1 MSDIPVNPIGPVD
14 PIPTGGEGIAER
26 YVEKELVE
34 SRASLRR
41 TQIIGVV
48 LSLFVIGYM
57 GYLTSGFRA
66 NLEPKGAATVATGIA
81 SQRLDDLEP
90 QFASYIHEQVPEMI
104 RKAPDELI
112 SRLPEYRKTVEE
124 RVDTALRQQ
133 AEQGATQLNKQLDD
147 FLTAHKDEVGE
158 LLKNGQDP
166 AYLEKFGGE
175 LEQSFQSF
183 LNDQKI
189 GDETIQQKLTSTL
202 TALKQ
207 VSSRTAKLAAN
218 KGLTPSE
225 KNARKAVAMLM
236 RRIDA
241 AKTAEPDA
249 IKPIDPD
256 ALKNG
261 ANQAMDNLKGAVDQ
275 AKAHVE
281 ANMPEGVTSSATS
294 PEPAGATPSGG
305 KTKPATP
312 SHAMAAPTGAPAP
325 HKSEPSV
332 KKP

>member
-1 MSDIPVNPIGPVD
+1 MSDIPVD
-14 PIPTGGEGIAER
+14 PLGATPSGGEGIAER

-41 TQIIGVV
+41 TQVVGVV

-66 NLEPKGAATVATGIA
+66 NLEPKGAAQVATGIA
-81 SQRLDDLEP
+81 AQRLDDMEP
-90 QFASYIHEQVPEMI
+90 QFASYIHEQVPAMI

-112 SRLPEYRKTVEE
+112 SRLPEYRKTIEE
-124 RVDTALRQQ
+124 RVDTVLRQQ
-133 AEQGATQLNKQLDD
+133 AEQGSTQLNKQLDD
-147 FLTAHKDEVGE
+147 FLTAHKDEVGS

-183 LNDQKI
+183 LNEQKI

-207 VSSRTAKLAAN
+207 VSTRTARLASN
-218 KGLTPSE
+218 KGLNPSE

-249 IKPIDPD
+249 IKPIDTE

-261 ANQAMDNLKGAVDQ
+261 ANQALDNLKGAVDQ
-275 AKAHVE
+275 AKEHVQ
-281 ANMPEGVTSSATS
+281 ANMPEGMKTSGTTTE
-294 PEPAGATPSGG
+294 EPAA
-305 KTKPATP
+305 PAK
-312 SHAMAAPTGAPAP
+312 AAPP
-325 HKSEPSV
+325 V